1 MLAGK
6 YSDLVELVNTAY
18 CDYTIHHIRRNE
30 RHCRELMRAYVEIC
44 AHTEVDLDDLETVRK
59 NFGSTKGTAEFSIHK
74 TA

>member
-30 RHCRELMRAYVEIC
+30 RHCRELMRAYVEIG